1 LLPRVYEDLRR
12 LAAQRMSREAA
23 GQTLQLLRYTG
34 AGVTL
39 KGVAARETHL
49 SAIFLPSRV
58 GLDFASLGHAF
69 CLVDLTRVHPPQNIA
84 HALRL
89 KKET

>member
-49 SAIFLPSRV
+49 SAIFLPSRLL
-58 GLDFASLGHAF
+58 GLISLPWATPF
-69 CLVDLTRVHPPQNIA
+69 VLWT
-84 HALRL
+84 
-89 KKET
+89 